1 MNSNVFTQKTR
12 KTKEFTI
19 TETRPYRSFS
29 DYAKDTFG
37 MKVYKVPIH
46 LKGSCPNRDGTA
58 GVGGCIFCGEE
69 GGSFEWIQ
77 GSVREQFQKNKAHM
91 KARYKAQGFIPYFQN
106 FTGTYLPL
114 AQFKENLEAVAEED
128 IVGVSISTRPDCVDD
143 AYLSAA
149 KEIFPGKS
157 ITFELGLQSANE
169 KTLKVINRGHGTR
182 EFIDAAHQ
190 IKDKGLRLTV
200 HMILDLPW
208 DSREDVL
215 RGAELLAR
223 VGADEVKIH
232 NLYVAK
238 HTKLADMYEA
248 GTFVPLSMEEF
259 MERVILF
266 LEHLPPETVIGR
278 LLGRAPEEDVLFANW
293 NRSWYYIRDEIVRR
307 MIEENRPQGH
317 LYRK

>member
-1 MNSNVFTQKTR
+1 
-12 KTKEFTI
+12 
-19 TETRPYRSFS
+19 
-29 DYAKDTFG
+29 

-77 GSVREQFQKNKAHM
+77 GSVREQFQKNKEQM

-114 AQFKENLEAVAEED
+114 DTFKENLEAVAEED

-143 AYLSAA
+143 AYLLAA
-149 KEIFPGKS
+149 KEIFPDKS
-157 ITFELGLQSANE
+157 VTFELGLQSANE
-169 KTLKVINRGHGTR
+169 KTLQAINRGHGID
-182 EFIDAAHQ
+182 EFIDASKR
-190 IKDKGLRLTV
+190 IKEKGLRLTV
-200 HMILDLPW
+200 HMILDLPR
-208 DSREDVL
+208 DSREDV
-215 RGAELLAR
+215 RSGAELLAR

-238 HTKLADMYEA
+238 NTKLADMYTSGA
-248 GTFVPLSMEEF
+248 FVPLPMEEF
-259 MERVILF
+259 MERTILF
-266 LEHLPPETVIGR
+266 LEHLPPEMVIGR
-278 LLGRAPEEDVLFANW
+278 LLGRAPEKDVLFANW

-317 LYRK
+317 LYKK

>member
-77 GSVREQFQKNKAHM
+77 GSVREQFQKNRARM

-143 AYLSAA
+143 AYLLAA
-149 KEIFPGKS
+149 KKIFPDKA

-182 EFIDAAHQ
+182 EFIDAAHR
-190 IKDKGLRLTV
+190 IKDKDLRLTV

-238 HTKLADMYEA
+238 HTKLADMYEV
-248 GTFVPLSMEEF
+248 GTFVPLPMEEF

>member
-1 MNSNVFTQKTR
+1 MR
-12 KTKEFTI
+12 KTWKIKENNI
-19 TETRPYRSFS
+19 TEPFPYRSFS
-29 DYAKDTFG
+29 AYAKDAFG

-46 LKGSCPNRDGTA
+46 LKGSCPNRDGTV

-77 GSVREQFQKNKAHM
+77 GSVREQFRENKARM

-114 AQFKENLEAVAEED
+114 ADFKENLEAVAEED
-128 IVGVSISTRPDCVDD
+128 IVGVSVSTRPDCVDD
-143 AYLSAA
+143 AYLLAA
-149 KEIFPGKS
+149 KDIFPDKVV
-157 ITFELGLQSANE
+157 TFELGLQSANE
-169 KTLKVINRGHGTR
+169 KTLNAINRGHGID
-182 EFIDAAHQ
+182 EFIDASKR
-190 IKDKGLRLTV
+190 IKEKGLRLAV

-208 DSREDVL
+208 DNRDDVL

-238 HTKLADMYEA
+238 HTKLADMYTT
-248 GTFVPLSMEEF
+248 GTFVPLPMEEF

-278 LLGRAPEEDVLFANW
+278 LLGRAPEKDVLFANW

>member
-1 MNSNVFTQKTR
+1 MQKTW
-12 KTKEFTI
+12 KIKESNI
-19 TETRPYRSFS
+19 TEPFPYRSFS
-29 DYAKDTFG
+29 AYAKETFG

-46 LKGSCPNRDGTA
+46 LQGSCPNRDGTA

-77 GSVREQFQKNKAHM
+77 GSVREQFQNNKARM

-114 AQFKENLEAVAEED
+114 ADFKDNLEAVADED
-128 IVGVSISTRPDCVDD
+128 IVGVSISTRPDCVED
-143 AYLSAA
+143 AYLWAA
-149 KEIFPGKS
+149 KELFPDKS
-157 ITFELGLQSANE
+157 VTFELGLQTANE
-169 KTLKVINRGHGTR
+169 KTLDVINRGHGLD
-182 EFIDAAHQ
+182 EFIDASKR
-190 IKDKGLRLTV
+190 IKEKGLRLTV

-208 DSREDVL
+208 DSRDDVL

-238 HTKLADMYEA
+238 HTKLADMYSA
-248 GTFVPLSMEEF
+248 GTFAPLPMEEF

-266 LEHLPPETVIGR
+266 LEHLPPEMVIGR
-278 LLGRAPEEDVLFANW
+278 LLGRAPEKDVLFANW

>member
-1 MNSNVFTQKTR
+1 
-12 KTKEFTI
+12 
-19 TETRPYRSFS
+19 
-29 DYAKDTFG
+29 

-46 LKGSCPNRDGTA
+46 LKGSCPNRDSTV

-77 GSVREQFQKNKAHM
+77 GSVREQFQKNKEQM

-114 AQFKENLEAVAEED
+114 DTFKENLEAVAEED
-128 IVGVSISTRPDCVDD
+128 IVGVSISTRPDCVGDE
-143 AYLSAA
+143 YLLAA
-149 KEIFPGKS
+149 KEIFPDKS
-157 ITFELGLQSANE
+157 VTFELGLQSANE
-169 KTLKVINRGHGTR
+169 KTLQAINRGHGID
-182 EFIDAAHQ
+182 EFIDASIR
-190 IKDKGLRLTV
+190 IKEKGLRLTV

-208 DSREDVL
+208 DSREDV
-215 RGAELLAR
+215 RSGAELLAR

-238 HTKLADMYEA
+238 NTKLADMYTSGA
-248 GTFVPLSMEEF
+248 FVPLPMEEF
-259 MERVILF
+259 MERTILF
-266 LEHLPPETVIGR
+266 LEHLPPEMVIGR
-278 LLGRAPEEDVLFANW
+278 LLGRAPEKDVLFANW

-317 LYRK
+317 LYKK